1 MQQVDYCPL
10 RAVKIFH
17 GRGFISTGKPQ
28 YKKGK
33 KTGEG
38 KMRIV
43 KEKIEKFEYM
53 RRKLEFSFLKA
64 LFIVVFR
71 DNYTFI

>member
-1 MQQVDYCPL
+1 
-10 RAVKIFH
+10 
-17 GRGFISTGKPQ
+17 
-28 YKKGK
+28 
-33 KTGEG
+33 
-38 KMRIV
+38 MRIV